1 MSYRPLLLAAL
12 LPLAACGAEPTAAPP
27 AEAAAPAVR
36 SERTR
41 APSVILPTAEG
52 PVDLA
57 ALVGRPVV
65 VHFAPPDDDA
75 AEAVL
80 ADALADL
87 EAAGATVVA
96 VTVGDA
102 EAEAARAF
110 GYEGAALAIVVD
122 GEGTVRGRAAPRTGD
137 DLFALAG
144 PVLAE
149 ADVAST
155 VSWRGVETLA
165 SLEAAGGV
173 VVDVSEPGDPAV
185 APAHALRVAADTLA
199 ALDLPADLGTPL
211 AFVGPDAAEAAD
223 RATRWGYVSV
233 YVAGADGGLTVVEPA
248 PPPAHDRPWRS
259 GGVRG

>member
-1 MSYRPLLLAAL
+1 MPHRPLLLAAL
-12 LPLAACGAEPTAAPP
+12 LTLAACGPEPP
-27 AEAAAPAVR
+27 AEPPAGAAEPVARAEQTRAPAV
-36 SERTR
+36 
-41 APSVILPTAEG
+41 VLPTAEG

-65 VHFAPPDDDA
+65 LHFAPAGDDA
-75 AEAVL
+75 AWAVL
-80 ADALADL
+80 AGALADL

-96 VTVGDA
+96 VAVGGA

-110 GYEGAALAIVVD
+110 GYEGAALAVVVD
-122 GEGTVRGRAAPRTGD
+122 GEGTVRGRASPRTGD
-137 DLFALAG
+137 DLFALAS

-155 VSWRGVETLA
+155 VSWRGVGTLDA
-165 SLEAAGGV
+165 LEAAGGV
-173 VVDVSEPGDPAV
+173 VVDVSEPGDPAI
-185 APAHALRVAADTLA
+185 APAHALHVAADTLA

-211 AFVGPDAAEAAD
+211 AFVGAEAAEAAD

-233 YVAGADGGLTVVEPA
+233 YVADAAGALTAVEPA